1 MLLLRPAPSGCDAE
15 AEIRDPRLVQLP
27 APLRAMPRNPQ
38 PPPGTTA
45 PSCTLGRSHS
55 KAPAPW
61 ELINY
66 SIHGERGSQPASSP
80 RPCSPPQL
88 QFLVLFCTKSL
99 LGLKFARRG
108 LAPREVL
115 GESLSKICSAI
126 FKLFKCE

>member
-15 AEIRDPRLVQLP
+15 AEIRDPRLVRLP

-66 SIHGERGSQPASSP
+66 STHGERGSQPDP
-80 RPCSPPQL
+80 PCARAPPQL

-108 LAPREVL
+108 LAPRGVL